1 MGFVILEGGTIWF
14 GEHARVLTFR
24 PPKGAPVCPVHLQH
38 HQEADRGGTRAPGRP
53 QETADFLA
61 GPACEGNGRA
71 RENPLRP
78 QPFLLSAPSSARTA
92 YSVGLGEI
100 EEDGVPAGVPP
111 GWAHETR
118 GVDT

>member
-1 MGFVILEGGTIWF
+1 M
-14 GEHARVLTFR
+14 R
-24 PPKGAPVCPVHLQH
+24 LQH

-100 EEDGVPAGVPP
+100 EEDGVPVGVPP
-111 GWAHETR
+111 GWAMR
-118 GVDT
+118 PGVLALEALSAVPPALLSWL